1 MIEIQRAE
9 TTSGYDAY
17 NLSIDGHTILS
28 NWNGDLDWIL
38 EMEKAIKNLFPHLI
52 NNLSAQEIQKH
63 QDCTVLQ
70 AFVKHQEQYFKRYIL
85 GDFSVKN
92 SFDYNYNPSHYF
104 NYNIPQ
110 EDVSQEAIA
119 S

>member
-1 MIEIQRAE
+1 MIEIQRAK

-28 NWNGDLDWIL
+28 RYYGDLDWIL
-38 EMEKAIKNLFPHLI
+38 EMENAIKNLFPQLI
-52 NNLSAQEIQKH
+52 DLSAPEIQKH
-63 QDCTVLQ
+63 RDCIVLQ
-70 AFVKHQEQYFKRYIL
+70 AFIKHQEQYFKRYIL

-92 SFDYNYNPSHYF
+92 FFDYNYNPSHYF
-104 NYNIPQ
+104 NYDIPQ
-110 EDVSQEAIA
+110 KDISQEAIA